1 MVKLINVDPNLPVYK
16 YFQLKWLKNILEE
29 KKMSFKR
36 VLSWASNDGDSF
48 EALFSRQRLKSDGN
62 EVLKV
67 SDFCSYLYGQS
78 WTSLPDTFEMWCN
91 LSDLMKLENVAVMVR
106 TRVSSLMSVMD
117 DSIKHYG
124 HSISFNDRLIGKVE
138 YLQQNQ
144 IDEWFLSLGS
154 FHAEDVAN
162 YQIQYALM
170 KRRSFEYENEIRC
183 LAWEADKK
191 EDILSFDILPNMF
204 DEFVLDP
211 RLTAE
216 ESQKV
221 CLILRDLGISR
232 MKIKQSSLASSSFC

>member
-1 MVKLINVDPNLPVYK
+1 
-16 YFQLKWLKNILEE
+16 
-29 KKMSFKR
+29 
-36 VLSWASNDGDSF
+36 
-48 EALFSRQRLKSDGN
+48 
-62 EVLKV
+62 
-67 SDFCSYLYGQS
+67 
-78 WTSLPDTFEMWCN
+78 
-91 LSDLMKLENVAVMVR
+91 
-106 TRVSSLMSVMD
+106 
-117 DSIKHYG
+117 
-124 HSISFNDRLIGKVE
+124 
-138 YLQQNQ
+138 
-144 IDEWFLSLGS
+144 
-154 FHAEDVAN
+154 
-162 YQIQYALM
+162 M